1 MSTADAKR
9 KEAMSRTAIRQPK
22 FDSAEALQEKV
33 DKYFEDCAGRMLTDE
48 TTGFPVV
55 NPKTGLPGIVD
66 TRPPTM
72 SGLALA
78 LGFSSRD
85 GLMRYAGKKE
95 YLDVIVRAKSRI
107 EQCYEERLFDKE
119 GANGAKFALQNNFKG
134 WQESAKVAAQEAAN
148 NAVRIVCDF
157 PRPTQVKEVE
167 ATVPVAP
174 EDELPDPDD
183 ALLNPAGDGRRCI
196 SDVSDINV

>member
-1 MSTADAKR
+1 MSTADR
-9 KEAMSRTAIRQPK
+9 KEMMSRSAIKPPR
-22 FDSAEALQEKV
+22 FESAKALQEKV
-33 DKYFEDCAGRMLTDE
+33 DGYFEDCAGHILTDE

-55 NPKTGLPGIVD
+55 HPKTGMPVIVD
-66 TRPPTM
+66 MRPPTM
-72 SGLALA
+72 SGLALF
-78 LGFSSRD
+78 LGFSSRE

-95 YLDVIVRAKSRI
+95 YVDIIVRAKSRI

-148 NAVRIVCDF
+148 NAVRIVCDI
-157 PRPTQVKEVE
+157 PRPAQVKEVE

-174 EDELPDPDD
+174 EDEIPDPDD
-183 ALLNPAGDGRRCI
+183 ALMNPAGDGRNYI